1 MPLTSRQISLLAEE
15 FDQQWNLAQLTIFA
29 ADRLNLSLDNLAP
42 RGSLKDR
49 ALELINHLNS
59 RLPPRDRELLEQL
72 HPGGTHG
79 CSRSLARS

>member
-1 MPLTSRQISLLAEE
+1 MPLASRQILLLAE

-49 ALELINHLNS
+49 ALELINH
-59 RLPPRDRELLEQL
+59 
-72 HPGGTHG
+72 T
-79 CSRSLARS
+79 